1 MIIKKFL
8 KYKWYRIKHLD
19 ELIPKE
25 YKEAYDMINS
35 GVPMGIVT
43 TMTILNIVENIT
55 EGNIDNPINKK
66 EIDKNVE
73 YVEKQFL
80 QNSQKNN
87 IYVESKV

>member
-1 MIIKKFL
+1 
-8 KYKWYRIKHLD
+8 
-19 ELIPKE
+19 
-25 YKEAYDMINS
+25 MINS

-80 QNSQKNN
+80 QNSK
-87 IYVESKV
+87 K